1 MVKFNK
7 EDLNYIGNSCKEQ
20 SERISYSGDISDL
33 GNELGIIIGYRYK
46 DINGDDIE
54 SLIHGIRHGISLTNG
69 TH

>member
-1 MVKFNK
+1 MIEFNK
-7 EDLNYIGNSCKEQ
+7 EDLSYIGNGCKEQ
-20 SERISYSGDISDL
+20 SQRISYDGDISDL

-54 SLIHGIRHGISLTNG
+54 SLINGIRHGISLTNG

>member
-1 MVKFNK
+1 MIEFNK
-7 EDLNYIGNSCKEQ
+7 EDLSYIGNGCKEQ
-20 SERISYSGDISDL
+20 SERISYIGDISDL

-54 SLIHGIRHGISLTNG
+54 SLINGIRHGISLTNG